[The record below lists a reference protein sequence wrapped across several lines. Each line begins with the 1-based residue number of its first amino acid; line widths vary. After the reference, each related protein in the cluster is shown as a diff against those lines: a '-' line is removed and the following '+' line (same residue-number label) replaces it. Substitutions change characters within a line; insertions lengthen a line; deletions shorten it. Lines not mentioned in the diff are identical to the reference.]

1 MFDLSGKGA
10 LVTGA
15 SGGIGG
21 AIARALHRA
30 GAAVALSGTRVEAL
44 ESLAKDLGERAHVTP
59 ADLSDPAAPGEL
71 VKTAEAALGAVDI
84 LINNAGL
91 TRDMLAMRL
100 TDDDWQTVLDVNL
113 TAAFRLSRSVQRG
126 MMKRR
131 WGRIVSITSVVGV
144 MGNAGQA
151 NYAASK
157 AGMIGMSKSMAQEIA
172 GRNITVNCIAPG
184 LIDTAMTEK
193 LTDDQ
198 REKILAAV
206 PAGRLGTADD
216 VAGAAVYLASE
227 EAAYVTGQTV
237 HVNGGMAM
245 I

>member
-21 AIARALHRA
+21 AIVRALHRA

-59 ADLSDPAAPGEL
+59 ADLTDPAAPGEL

-113 TAAFRLSRSVQRG
+113 TAAFRLSRAVQRG
-126 MMKRR
+126 MIKRR
-131 WGRIVSITSVVGV
+131 WGRIISITSVVGV

-157 AGMIGMSKSMAQEIA
+157 AGMIGMSKSMAQEVA